1 MRVRVELVAG
11 ADADPDRVPAGW
23 PRDARAL
30 TAVVIDVLRA
40 TTTLTV
46 AFANGAARMI
56 PVGDPAQAFARRARD
71 PKSLLC
77 GERNGLKVPGFDLGN
92 SPAEYGRD
100 AVGGRTLVFASTNG
114 SRAMLA
120 CAGCGTRLLGAF
132 VNAAAVVERLAGHGF
147 VVLAC
152 AGKEGRF
159 SLEDAACAG
168 WLCEGLAARGAR
180 IAGGAARLARALAPR
195 APEEILA
202 LLQGSAHGRTLRG
215 HGPAFARDIERC
227 AALDRIDRVFGFEA

>member
-11 ADADPDRVPAGW
+11 AAPDPDRVLPGW
-23 PRDARAL
+23 PRDARRL

-56 PVGDPAQAFARRARD
+56 PVSDPARAFALRERD
-71 PKSLLC
+71 ASVLLC
-77 GERNGLKVPGFDLGN
+77 GERGGVKVPGFDLGN
-92 SPAEYGRD
+92 SPAEYAPD
-100 AVGGRTLVFASTNG
+100 VVAGRTLVFASTNG
-114 SRAMLA
+114 SLAMLA
-120 CAGCGTRLLGAF
+120 CRGCGTRLLAAF
-132 VNAAAVVERLAGHGF
+132 VNAKAAVARLEGQDF
-147 VVLAC
+147 VLLAC

-168 WLCEGLAARGAR
+168 WLCEALAARGAR
-180 IAGGAARLARALAPR
+180 IEGEEARLARALAPR
-195 APEEILA
+195 EPQEILP

-215 HGPAFARDIERC
+215 QGLWYARDVEFC
-227 AALDRIDRVFGFEA
+227 ATLDRIDRVFAFDA